1 MQRFVQFYLSW
12 KFCCAAA
19 QQVDRE
25 LARLGVWG
33 GGGGGGGGVEG
44 GEKREEEKEKILCF
58 PSHLHTPQAS
68 KFHHKRLFI
77 LFLELRILLN

>member
-1 MQRFVQFYLSW
+1 MGWR
-12 KFCCAAA
+12 K
-19 QQVDRE
+19 
-25 LARLGVWG
+25 
-33 GGGGGGGGVEG
+33 GGGGGVEG

-77 LFLELRILLN
+77 LFLVLRILLN